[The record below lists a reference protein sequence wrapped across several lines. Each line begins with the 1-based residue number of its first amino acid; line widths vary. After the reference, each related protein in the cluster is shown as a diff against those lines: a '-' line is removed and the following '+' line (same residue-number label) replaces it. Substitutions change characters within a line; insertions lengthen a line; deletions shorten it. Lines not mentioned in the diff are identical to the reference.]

1 MCISAE
7 FKRAVEAAGKA
18 IHANDRARLN
28 SLVAEYPGL
37 LAWSNPDDER
47 PVLLYATVSYANFP
61 GAGDEDVF
69 NRLDCARL
77 LLDAGAVMHPWVY
90 LRAIDTGANG
100 MLALLDEYGVLP
112 ENLRTLTAR
121 GDLDR
126 VQGCF
131 DPAGALRNVG
141 RPDAEL
147 RIGYTGAEADWPDP
161 ADERLIVA
169 DAILYACRLGHR
181 DVAHFLMDRCLQ
193 LDEDLRTR
201 VDALQGKTAFTEY
214 LLEKRPEGG
223 RQVRSYREAND
234 DPGLIWRRAV
244 ELRLLAALDDGD
256 ADSIRDLLATESF
269 LLGPRYLET
278 QEMLLAV
285 AACSRGKLP
294 VIEAVITAGAA
305 ITTVVEPPA
314 SRAVLYAL
322 EYGNADYVPALSQIW
337 PVPDDLP
344 HAAGLGD
351 MEAVEKRFA
360 KGFPQLGDPTLYA
373 CAPGESPLASV
384 QEIVDRALAWAVQN
398 GNYQIA
404 DYLLDHGANI
414 NTRWSTHEPASIL
427 HECAFAGRME
437 QVVYLV
443 RKGID
448 VTLRDHRHDATP
460 EDWARHAGQK
470 EVAEYLAGLKGR

>member
-1 MCISAE
+1 MGKSAE
-7 FKRAVEAAGKA
+7 LKWAVEAAEKA
-18 IHANDRARLN
+18 IHANDTARLD
-28 SLVAEYPGL
+28 SLLAEHPGL
-37 LAWSNPDDER
+37 LTWRNPDDER
-47 PVLLYATVSYANFP
+47 PVLHYATTSYANFP
-61 GAGDEDVF
+61 GAENEVVF
-69 NRLDCARL
+69 NRPDCARL
-77 LLDAGAVMHPWVY
+77 LIEAGAVMHPRVY
-90 LRAIDTGANG
+90 LRAIDTGAHG
-100 MLALLDEYGVLP
+100 MLALFDEYGVLP

-126 VQGCF
+126 VRGCF
-131 DPAGALRNVG
+131 DPAGALRNIG
-141 RPDAEL
+141 RPEAEL
-147 RIGYTGAEADWPDP
+147 RTGYTGAEADWPDP
-161 ADERLIVA
+161 ADDRMIVA
-169 DAILYACRLGHR
+169 DAFLYACRLGHR

-193 LDEDLRTR
+193 IDDDLRAS
-201 VDALQGKTAFTEY
+201 VEAWQGKTAFIDY

-223 RQVRSYREAND
+223 RQARSYREAND

-244 ELRLLAALDDGD
+244 ELRLLAALDEGN
-256 ADSIRDLLATESF
+256 AESIRDLLATESF

-278 QEMLLAV
+278 QEMMLAA
-285 AACSRGKLP
+285 AACSEGKLP

-305 ITTVVEPPA
+305 ITTVDEPPV

-344 HAAGLGD
+344 HAAGLGNL
-351 MEAVEKRFA
+351 EAVEKRFA
-360 KGFPQLGDPTLYA
+360 NGYPQLGDPSLYA
-373 CAPGESPLASV
+373 CPPGESPLASV

-404 DYLLDHGANI
+404 DYLLDRGANI

-427 HECAFAGRME
+427 HECVFAGRMQ

-448 VTLRDHRHDATP
+448 VTIRDHRHNATP

-470 EVAEYLAGLKGR
+470 EVAEYLAGLKGT